1 MIYKSY
7 LIPTKKIKCIR
18 EYVPK
23 NYKRFVDPAIHNGS
37 IFVNLSPE
45 KWLINNENN
54 TIYNMWSVLKDNPI
68 ELSRCL
74 SSNYF
79 DEISKPTHAAMFMY
93 LQDYKDIIS
102 NPELYLNNIKNISR
116 FMNKSDGN
124 IFDMRADD
132 ILNNFVEADDFV
144 FLEFKNINR
153 SNVKIHMMDAINS
166 LDDKNVKWMIL
177 HNNNAYVR
185 KQFENYNTNIADFNA
200 DELII
205 TNY

>member
-1 MIYKSY
+1 
-7 LIPTKKIKCIR
+7 
-18 EYVPK
+18 
-23 NYKRFVDPAIHNGS
+23 
-37 IFVNLSPE
+37 
-45 KWLINNENN
+45 
-54 TIYNMWSVLKDNPI
+54 
-68 ELSRCL
+68 
-74 SSNYF
+74 
-79 DEISKPTHAAMFMY
+79 
-93 LQDYKDIIS
+93 
-102 NPELYLNNIKNISR
+102 
-116 FMNKSDGN
+116 MNKSDGN